1 MIPPSADRSVT
12 RGLGYV
18 LAITVVL
25 SGAAVG
31 GWVGASLG
39 GLLGLAVLTAL
50 GSLASRKA
58 RRRQAVVSQA
68 FPEPWREFLRAHSHH
83 YRRLPE
89 DLRRRFETGLQLFL
103 AERRLT
109 GVEVEVTE
117 DVRLLVAASAVTLS
131 VGWPDFEW
139 SALHEV
145 LLYPQSFDETYEFNT
160 AGSYAGMAHPSGT
173 LIVSIPA
180 LRESFARPRDG
191 YHVGYHEFAHLL
203 DQEADPRGV
212 EHDGIPVGLPGRA
225 AATWAQLQS
234 RETRR
239 IRHHRSVL
247 RDYGATNAVEFFAVA
262 VETFF
267 ELPGELRA
275 SHPKLYQF
283 LATYFCQDPA
293 WWEEAAQPATPVPP
307 ARDAA
312 GVEKHPGEGL
322 TGTRKPGRRSGSRA
336 RVRTPGRI
344 ATAVRWLGYVFGTL
358 GFVLAL
364 GAVLVVI
371 LAAVSG
377 PQLPTVLRWLGM
389 TGPPSEVVLPAD
401 LVIIV
406 PARSIGSDVARFS
419 GKWQG
424 TWPRAAA
431 AEEWVPTQLAVV
443 EITAGSRAAEY
454 DARGMYTTRS
464 RLLDWQG
471 TIQGGWLLIERD
483 HLRLRLRVVEEGR
496 LQATAL
502 LSMAVVEATGARV
515 RGQVDGTF
523 RPLDR

>member
-1 MIPPSADRSVT
+1 
-12 RGLGYV
+12 
-18 LAITVVL
+18 
-25 SGAAVG
+25 
-31 GWVGASLG
+31 
-39 GLLGLAVLTAL
+39 
-50 GSLASRKA
+50 
-58 RRRQAVVSQA
+58 
-68 FPEPWREFLRAHSHH
+68 
-83 YRRLPE
+83 
-89 DLRRRFETGLQLFL
+89 
-103 AERRLT
+103 
-109 GVEVEVTE
+109 
-117 DVRLLVAASAVTLS
+117 
-131 VGWPDFEW
+131 
-139 SALHEV
+139 
-145 LLYPQSFDETYEFNT
+145 
-160 AGSYAGMAHPSGT
+160 
-173 LIVSIPA
+173 
-180 LRESFARPRDG
+180 
-191 YHVGYHEFAHLL
+191 
-203 DQEADPRGV
+203 
-212 EHDGIPVGLPGRA
+212 
-225 AATWAQLQS
+225 
-234 RETRR
+234 
-239 IRHHRSVL
+239 
-247 RDYGATNAVEFFAVA
+247 
-262 VETFF
+262 
-267 ELPGELRA
+267 
-275 SHPKLYQF
+275 
-283 LATYFCQDPA
+283 
-293 WWEEAAQPATPVPP
+293 
-307 ARDAA
+307 
-312 GVEKHPGEGL
+312 
-322 TGTRKPGRRSGSRA
+322 
-336 RVRTPGRI
+336 
-344 ATAVRWLGYVFGTL
+344 VRWLGYVFGTL